1 MLKEEKKEKV
11 GEEKRKQTKVE
22 GRGERWKGSRKGR
35 VHVEWKCVKG
45 GEQGEESGG
54 VEEKWLR

>member
-1 MLKEEKKEKV
+1 MLKEKKEKV
-11 GEEKRKQTKVE
+11 GEEKRKQAKVE
-22 GRGERWKGSRKGR
+22 GRGEHWKGSRKGR

-54 VEEKWLR
+54 VEEEWLR

>member
-54 VEEKWLR
+54 V